1 MARPVGSKNSY
12 QWWSGDHPNKGKAKP
27 QRERRCAR
35 CDQVYLGFNGKG
47 YCSRRCSFLA
57 NTEQGDGCWT
67 WKGYKR
73 PSGYGEAYFGSKP
86 NRERIL
92 AHRLAYEVEYGDAG
106 DRLVCH
112 SCDNPSC
119 VNPRHLFLGTI
130 QDNMDDRNAKGRQAR
145 GERNAPSKLT
155 EAQVLAIRAD
165 TRTNREVALQYGV
178 QENTVSNIRLRKTW
192 QHVAPAD
199 TDCDP
204 VIWLE
209 AVRATH
215 VRGEK
220 AGRAKLTEADVREIR
235 ASKDGC
241 TKLARKYGVSE
252 RSILD
257 ITNGKSWKHVS

>member
-47 YCSRRCSFLA
+47 YCSRRCLFLA

-73 PSGYGEAYFGSKP
+73 PNGYGEAYFGTKP

-106 DRLVCH
+106 DKVVCH

-130 QDNMDDRNAKGRQAR
+130 AENTADRQAKQRQAR
-145 GERNAPSKLT
+145 GEGHAFAKVT
-155 EAQVLAIRAD
+155 EDQVRAIRAD
-165 TRTNREVALQYGV
+165 PRTNRAIAKDYGV
-178 QENTVSNIRLRKTW
+178 FETTISGIKNRKTW
-192 QHVAPAD
+192 KHVA
-199 TDCDP
+199 
-204 VIWLE
+204 
-209 AVRATH
+209 
-215 VRGEK
+215 
-220 AGRAKLTEADVREIR
+220 
-235 ASKDGC
+235 
-241 TKLARKYGVSE
+241 
-252 RSILD
+252 
-257 ITNGKSWKHVS
+257 

>member
-1 MARPVGSKNSY
+1 MI
-12 QWWSGDHPNKGKAKP
+12 GDP
-27 QRERRCAR
+27 
-35 CDQVYLGFNGKG
+35 
-47 YCSRRCSFLA
+47 
-57 NTEQGDGCWT
+57 GDM
-67 WKGYKR
+67 
-73 PSGYGEAYFGSKP
+73 
-86 NRERIL
+86 I
-92 AHRLAYEVEYGDAG
+92 
-106 DRLVCH
+106 VCH
-112 SCDNPSC
+112 HCDNPSC
-119 VNPRHLFLGTI
+119 VNPQHLFLGTI

-165 TRTNREVALQYGV
+165 SRTNREVALQYGV

-220 AGRAKLTEADVREIR
+220 AGRAKLTESDVREIR

-257 ITNGKSWKHVS
+257 ITNRKSWKHVS